1 MIFNIPAILIALT
14 VHEYAHARVAVSL
27 GDPTPKF
34 EGRLTLNPIS
44 HLDPWG
50 LIMMFI
56 VNFGWARPVQVN
68 ARNFENWR
76 QGMMYVALAGPG
88 ANLIT
93 AFLTMILTA
102 IIWLIGVREYWLFT
116 MLKSVCWFNVMFAVF
131 NLIPIPPLDGSK
143 VLVNYLPGKLAY
155 QYESYGQYGSFI
167 LIALLYFGH
176 LGDFIRPL
184 ISGILN
190 LMNSIIYFIF

>member
-27 GDPTPKF
+27 GDPTPKL

-56 VNFGWARPVQVN
+56 VHFGWARPVQVN

-88 ANLIT
+88 ANLVT
-93 AFLTMILTA
+93 AFFTMILTA
-102 IIWLIGVREYWLFT
+102 IIWLAGIREYWLFT
-116 MLKSVCWFNVMFAVF
+116 ILNSICWFNVMFAVF

-143 VLVNYLPGKLAY
+143 VLVNYLPGKFAY
-155 QYESYGQYGSFI
+155 QYESYGQYGSLI